1 MDPTFLSIILFLI
14 ETIAYY
20 FLKPV
25 QKLENDPT
33 YNDDEAKGL
42 GMKKI
47 TYLLVYFFVIVC
59 TQFFINAVIIINKCG
74 GSASNNIGIAGLM
87 TLIPWTF
94 IFGSVIIILLMWPGF
109 KSVFANIIG
118 YFYVSSSAQALFEE
132 LLINNDIENIKDL
145 AANSE
150 PSTDGNSNKSPSVK
164 TGEALIKLFGD
175 PSTIINQIVP
185 ENFNEY
191 WELLTPL
198 IKPDLPEEKKTD
210 LQNKLL
216 HLTISRDNA
225 GESCWY
231 LYTAILLISIVQYN
245 ITSKGCVNTDPDQ
258 MAAQHQAFLD
268 EEAVQLGQ
276 KNTTQYI

>member
-20 FLKPV
+20 FLKPS

-33 YNDDEAKGL
+33 YDDNEAKNL

-59 TQFFINAVIIINKCG
+59 TQFFINSVIIINKCG
-74 GSASNNIGIAGLM
+74 GSAANNIGVAGLM

-94 IFGSVIIILLMWPGF
+94 IFGSVIIVLLMWPGF
-109 KSVFANIIG
+109 KSVFATIIG

-145 AANSE
+145 ATNSE
-150 PSTDGNSNKSPSVK
+150 PPTDGATITSNNSPSVK

-198 IKPDLPEEKKTD
+198 IKPDLSEEKKTD
-210 LQNKLL
+210 LQNKL
-216 HLTISRDNA
+216 
-225 GESCWY
+225 
-231 LYTAILLISIVQYN
+231 
-245 ITSKGCVNTDPDQ
+245 
-258 MAAQHQAFLD
+258 
-268 EEAVQLGQ
+268 
-276 KNTTQYI
+276 